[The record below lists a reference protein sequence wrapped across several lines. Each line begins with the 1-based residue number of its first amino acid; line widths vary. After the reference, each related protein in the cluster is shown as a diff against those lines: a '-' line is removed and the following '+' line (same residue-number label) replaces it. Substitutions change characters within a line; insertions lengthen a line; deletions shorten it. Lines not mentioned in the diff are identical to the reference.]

1 MKFLTILFTLLFLS
15 LPLKAYELLMF
26 SIKSCHYC
34 IAFME
39 QVEPEYHDTEYAE
52 TLPLTIIDAKDI
64 PEWFHIAY
72 DKGDIK
78 KIKGTP
84 TFIIWDEVNKR
95 ELVRWAGYQSEE
107 NWYEMLERAKLI
119 ANRSIIDCE
128 ATSLCENFNLGPIPQ
143 NQPQD

>member
-1 MKFLTILFTLLFLS
+1 MKFLSILFTLLFLS
-15 LPLKAYELLMF
+15 LPLSAYELLMF

-72 DKGDIK
+72 DKGNIK
-78 KIKGTP
+78 KIKGPP
-84 TFIIWDEVNKR
+84 TFIIFNEESQAEVDR
-95 ELVRWAGYQSEE
+95 FVGYNGKE
-107 NWYEMLERAKLI
+107 WFYERVASWIEH
-119 ANRSIIDCE
+119 
-128 ATSLCENFNLGPIPQ
+128 Q
-143 NQPQD
+143 NAYYGQ